1 MSQEFILLYSV
12 APLHHPPYLKNC
24 ASFCHGGLPAKY
36 ETRVFCYAMLGVL
49 HPLIPAFDCTHYL
62 EKNNTLIL
70 IIVHVMCLNL
80 ANSQMICV
88 CVRVR
93 MCVCAHVCV
102 RVRMCVCVCVCAC
115 VCVQEKTELQERM
128 LEKQE
133 NYNVLYE
140 DHERLKGEY
149 HKQEELHQRERRS
162 LGQVHTHLCVVNLVL
177 HPSSNDQRYLH
188 GGTPSRSFTSL

>member
-1 MSQEFILLYSV
+1 
-12 APLHHPPYLKNC
+12 
-24 ASFCHGGLPAKY
+24 
-36 ETRVFCYAMLGVL
+36 
-49 HPLIPAFDCTHYL
+49 
-62 EKNNTLIL
+62 
-70 IIVHVMCLNL
+70 MCLNL

-88 CVRVR
+88 CV
-93 MCVCAHVCV
+93 CACAHV
-102 RVRMCVCVCVCAC
+102 C
-115 VCVQEKTELQERM
+115 VCVQEKIELQERM

-162 LGQVHTHLCVVNLVL
+162 LGQVHSYLYVVNLVL

-188 GGTPSRSFTSL
+188 GGSPSRSFTSL

>member
-1 MSQEFILLYSV
+1 
-12 APLHHPPYLKNC
+12 
-24 ASFCHGGLPAKY
+24 
-36 ETRVFCYAMLGVL
+36 
-49 HPLIPAFDCTHYL
+49 
-62 EKNNTLIL
+62 
-70 IIVHVMCLNL
+70 MCLNL
-80 ANSQMICV
+80 ANSQMISVCVCVCV
-88 CVRVR
+88 CVRVCVCV
-93 MCVCAHVCV
+93 CVCACV
-102 RVRMCVCVCVCAC
+102 RVRMCVCV
-115 VCVQEKTELQERM
+115 QEKIELQERM

-162 LGQVHTHLCVVNLVL
+162 LGQVHSHLYVVNLVL

>member
-1 MSQEFILLYSV
+1 MWCVLILLIHKWS
-12 APLHHPPYLKNC
+12 L
-24 ASFCHGGLPAKY
+24 
-36 ETRVFCYAMLGVL
+36 
-49 HPLIPAFDCTHYL
+49 
-62 EKNNTLIL
+62 
-70 IIVHVMCLNL
+70 
-80 ANSQMICV
+80 CV

-93 MCVCAHVCV
+93 MCVC
-102 RVRMCVCVCVCAC
+102 
-115 VCVQEKTELQERM
+115 VQEKIELQERM

-162 LGQVHTHLCVVNLVL
+162 LGQVHSHLYVVNLVL